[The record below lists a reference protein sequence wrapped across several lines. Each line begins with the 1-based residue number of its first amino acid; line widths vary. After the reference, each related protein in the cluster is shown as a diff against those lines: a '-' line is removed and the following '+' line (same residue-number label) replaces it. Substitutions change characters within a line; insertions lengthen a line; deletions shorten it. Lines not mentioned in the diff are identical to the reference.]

1 MITSLPPSPVWA
13 PLSPPRPRLRPRGS
27 GTPQHRHEAR
37 LLVLRHGP
45 SSQGRYG
52 EVLAAAASRR
62 AHDGGRQVR
71 TACPLLYRYS
81 HTHTYCSLARL
92 SPTHPFVVGPILP
105 PFAFSHGI
113 FRSDDA
119 SASLPPVSSSL
130 THTHR
135 MDGFCNQNADQ
146 LGSLAGLSFPT
157 VHVGV
162 VECASALLSPASSS
176 LTHTRRMDGFCN
188 QNADQLGSLAGL
200 SFPAV
205 YVGVVECAP
214 DSLSSASSSLTHTR
228 RMDGFCNQNA
238 DQLGS
243 LAGLSFPAVYVGVV
257 ECVSVFLPPASFSLT
272 QAKWCV
278 GRPARRSSESGHDGG
293 WRLRLVVLANC
304 EAADCSIG
312 SASARAAVPGSLAGL
327 PLSNGGWS
335 VGRGAVQGVVAGVC
349 PGGHARPWRRAAGVG
364 VGARGPSER
373 RAAGL
378 VQGFQLP
385 QGQGCSPGPRTWD
398 ARGGRAVT
406 CARGCVAW
414 RAACGCA
421 AATYGDLRQ
430 GGYCASGA

>member
-62 AHDGGRQVR
+62 AHDGGRQLR

-92 SPTHPFVVGPILP
+92 SPTHPFVGGPILP

-130 THTHR
+130 THTRR

-157 VHVGV
+157 V
-162 VECASALLSPASSS
+162 
-176 LTHTRRMDGFCN
+176 
-188 QNADQLGSLAGL
+188 
-200 SFPAV
+200 
-205 YVGVVECAP
+205 YVGVVEYAST
-214 DSLSSASSSLTHTR
+214 SLSRASSSLTHTR

-349 PGGHARPWRRAAGVG
+349 PGGHARPWRRAAGAG